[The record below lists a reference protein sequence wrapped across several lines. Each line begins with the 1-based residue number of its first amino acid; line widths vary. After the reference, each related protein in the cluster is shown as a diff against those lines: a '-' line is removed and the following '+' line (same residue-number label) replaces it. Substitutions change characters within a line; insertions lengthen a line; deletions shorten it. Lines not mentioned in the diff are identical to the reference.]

1 MQIQNHSF
9 LVTGGASGLGE
20 AVCRALVEQGGKVVI
35 ADLNESTG
43 QDLARELGE
52 KVRFIRCDVTDGDQV
67 QAAVQLAEEAF
78 GGLQGSIN
86 CAGIAVVQKLLDRE
100 NNPANLDDF
109 SRGVIINQ
117 VGSFNVA
124 RLVASSIAK
133 RVAANISNPLQS
145 SPSENSSLKD
155 DSMTNPDNGI
165 IINTASIAAF
175 DGQVGQASYAS
186 SKAGVVGM
194 MLPLARELTRHGIRV
209 MTIAPGV
216 FATPMMESLPEKART
231 QLESAVPYPKRLGQP
246 TEFAKLVLHIID
258 NAYLNGEVIRLD
270 GAIRMV

>member
-1 MQIQNHSF
+1 MQIEQHSF

-20 AVCRALVEQGGKVVI
+20 AVVRAIVAQGGKVVI
-35 ADLNESTG
+35 ADLNESAG
-43 QDLARELGE
+43 QALTDELGANS
-52 KVRFIRCDVTDGDQV
+52 RFVRCDITSGEDV
-67 QAAVQLAEEAF
+67 QAAVDIAERAF

-100 NNPANLDDF
+100 NQPADLEAF
-109 SRGVIINQ
+109 SRGVHINL

-124 RLVASSIAK
+124 RLVAASIAK
-133 RVAANISNPLQS
+133 RVAAGAYTSNA
-145 SPSENSSLKD
+145 
-155 DSMTNPDNGI
+155 DNGI

-175 DGQVGQASYAS
+175 DGQVGQASYSS
-186 SKAGVVGM
+186 SKAGVVGLT
-194 MLPLARELTRHGIRV
+194 LPLARELSRHGIRV

-216 FATPMMESLPEKART
+216 FATPMMDTIPEKARE
-231 QLESAVPYPKRLGQP
+231 QLEAAVPYPKRLGAP
-246 TEFAKLVLHIID
+246 NEFAKLVTHIID

>member
-1 MQIQNHSF
+1 MQIQGNSF

-20 AVCRALVEQGGKVVI
+20 AVVRVISRQGGQVII
-35 ADLNESTG
+35 ADLNEDAG
-43 QDLARELGE
+43 QALVSELGE
-52 KVRFIRCDVTDGDQV
+52 NVRFVRCDVTSGDDV
-67 QAAVQLAEEAF
+67 QAAVDLAEKDF
-78 GGLQGSIN
+78 GSLQGSIN
-86 CAGIAVVQKLLDRE
+86 CAGIAVVQKLLDRD
-100 NNPANLDDF
+100 NNPADLDQF
-109 SRGVIINQ
+109 SRGVMINQ

-124 RLVASSIAK
+124 RLVAASIAK
-133 RVAANISNPLQS
+133 RVAANVNPD
-145 SPSENSSLKD
+145 SEQNA
-155 DSMTNPDNGI
+155 DNGI

-216 FATPMMESLPEKART
+216 FATPMMQSLPEKART
-231 QLESAVPYPKRLGQP
+231 QLESAVPYPKRLGAP
-246 TEFAKLVLHIID
+246 TEFAKLVTHIID

>member
-1 MQIQNHSF
+1 MQIEKHSF

-20 AVCRALVEQGGKVVI
+20 SVVRAIVSQGGKAVI

-43 QDLARELGE
+43 QALVNELGDN
-52 KVRFIRCDVTDGDQV
+52 VRFARCDVTSGDEV
-67 QAAVQLAEEAF
+67 QAAVELAEKEF

-100 NNPANLDDF
+100 NNPADLDAF
-109 SRGVIINQ
+109 SRGVNINL

-124 RLVASSIAK
+124 RLVAASIAK
-133 RVAANISNPLQS
+133 RVAASTPAKVNA
-145 SPSENSSLKD
+145 
-155 DSMTNPDNGI
+155 DNGI

-216 FATPMMESLPEKART
+216 FATPMMQSLPEKARE
-231 QLESAVPYPKRLGQP
+231 QLEAAVPYPKRLGTP
-246 TEFAKLVLHIID
+246 NEFAKLVVHIID

>member
-1 MQIQNHSF
+1 MQIEQHSF

-20 AVCRALVEQGGKVVI
+20 SVVRAIVAQGGKVVI

-43 QDLARELGE
+43 QALVDELGDN
-52 KVRFIRCDVTDGDQV
+52 VCFARCDVTSGDEV
-67 QAAVQLAEEAF
+67 QAAVELAEKEF

-100 NNPANLDDF
+100 NNPADLDAF
-109 SRGVIINQ
+109 SRGVNINL

-124 RLVASSIAK
+124 RLVAASIAK
-133 RVAANISNPLQS
+133 RVAASTPAEVNA
-145 SPSENSSLKD
+145 
-155 DSMTNPDNGI
+155 DNGI

-216 FATPMMESLPEKART
+216 FATPMMQSLPEKARE
-231 QLESAVPYPKRLGQP
+231 QLEAAVPYPKRLGNP
-246 TEFAKLVLHIID
+246 NEFAKLVTHIID

>member
-1 MQIQNHSF
+1 MQIEQYSF

-20 AVCRALVEQGGKVVI
+20 AVVRAITAQGGKVVI
-35 ADLNESTG
+35 ADLNESAG
-43 QDLARELGE
+43 QALVGELGDNARFVRCDITSGDEVKAAVDMAE
-52 KVRFIRCDVTDGDQV
+52 KV
-67 QAAVQLAEEAF
+67 F

-86 CAGIAVVQKLLDRE
+86 CAGIVVVQKLLDRD
-100 NNPANLDDF
+100 NNPADLDAF
-109 SRGVIINQ
+109 SRGVNINL

-124 RLVASSIAK
+124 RLVAASIAK
-133 RVAANISNPLQS
+133 RVAASTTSTEGNVVNAD
-145 SPSENSSLKD
+145 NA
-155 DSMTNPDNGI
+155 DNGV

-186 SKAGVVGM
+186 SKAGVVGLT
-194 MLPLARELTRHGIRV
+194 LPLARELARHGIRV

-216 FATPMMESLPEKART
+216 FATPMMEAIPEKARE
-231 QLESAVPYPKRLGQP
+231 QLESAVPYPKRLGNP
-246 TEFAKLVLHIID
+246 NEFAKLVMHIID

>member
-1 MQIQNHSF
+1 MQIEQHSF

-20 AVCRALVEQGGKVVI
+20 AVVRAIVAQGGKVVI
-35 ADLNESTG
+35 ADLNESAG
-43 QDLARELGE
+43 QALTDELGANS
-52 KVRFIRCDVTDGDQV
+52 RFVRCDITSGEDV
-67 QAAVQLAEEAF
+67 QAAVDIAERAF

-86 CAGIAVVQKLLDRE
+86 CAGIAVVQKLLDRD
-100 NNPANLDDF
+100 NNPADLEAF
-109 SRGVIINQ
+109 TRGVTINQ

-124 RLVASSIAK
+124 RLVAASIAK
-133 RVAANISNPLQS
+133 RVAANTNA
-145 SPSENSSLKD
+145 
-155 DSMTNPDNGI
+155 DSAQNADNGI

-216 FATPMMESLPEKART
+216 FATPMMHSIPEKARE
-231 QLESAVPYPKRLGQP
+231 QLEAAVPYPKRLGAP
-246 TEFAKLVLHIID
+246 KEFAKLAMHIID

>member
-1 MQIQNHSF
+1 M
-9 LVTGGASGLGE
+9 V
-20 AVCRALVEQGGKVVI
+20 RAIVAQGGKVVI

-43 QDLARELGE
+43 QALVNELGDN
-52 KVRFIRCDVTDGDQV
+52 VRFLRCDVTSGDDV
-67 QAAVQLAEEAF
+67 QAAVELAEKEF

-100 NNPANLDDF
+100 NNPADLDAF
-109 SRGVIINQ
+109 SRGVNINL

-124 RLVASSIAK
+124 RLVAASIAK
-133 RVAANISNPLQS
+133 RVAASTPAEVNA
-145 SPSENSSLKD
+145 
-155 DSMTNPDNGI
+155 DNGI

-216 FATPMMESLPEKART
+216 FATPMMQSLPEKARE
-231 QLESAVPYPKRLGQP
+231 QLEAAVPYPKRLGTP
-246 TEFAKLVLHIID
+246 NEFAKLVVHIID

>member
-1 MQIQNHSF
+1 MQMEQHSF

-20 AVCRALVEQGGKVVI
+20 SVVRAIVNQGGKAVI
-35 ADLNESTG
+35 ADLNASAG
-43 QDLARELGE
+43 QALVDELADH
-52 KVRFIRCDVTDGDQV
+52 VRFVRCDVTSADEV
-67 QAAVQLAEEAF
+67 QAAVEMAEKAF

-100 NNPANLDDF
+100 NNPADLEAF
-109 SRGVIINQ
+109 SRGVNINL

-124 RLVASSIAK
+124 RLVAASIAK
-133 RVAANISNPLQS
+133 RVANGA
-145 SPSENSSLKD
+145 SEQNA
-155 DSMTNPDNGI
+155 DNGI

-175 DGQVGQASYAS
+175 DGQVGQASYSS
-186 SKAGVVGM
+186 SKAGVVGLT
-194 MLPLARELTRHGIRV
+194 LPLARELARHGIRV

-216 FATPMMESLPEKART
+216 FATPMMEAIPEKARE
-231 QLESAVPYPKRLGQP
+231 QLEAGVPYPKRLGNP
-246 TEFAKLVLHIID
+246 NEFAKLVMHIID

>member
-1 MQIQNHSF
+1 MQIQGNSF

-20 AVCRALVEQGGKVVI
+20 AVVRAISRQGGQVVI
-35 ADLNESTG
+35 ADLNEDAG
-43 QDLARELGE
+43 QTLVSELGE
-52 KVRFIRCDVTDGDQV
+52 NVRFVRCDVTSGDDV
-67 QAAVQLAEEAF
+67 QAAVDLAEKDF
-78 GGLQGSIN
+78 GSLQGSIN
-86 CAGIAVVQKLLDRE
+86 CAGIAVVQKLLDRD
-100 NNPANLDDF
+100 NNPADLDQF
-109 SRGVIINQ
+109 SRGVMINQ

-124 RLVASSIAK
+124 RLVAASIAK
-133 RVAANISNPLQS
+133 RVAANVNPD
-145 SPSENSSLKD
+145 SEQNA
-155 DSMTNPDNGI
+155 DNGI

-209 MTIAPGV
+209 MTIAPGI
-216 FATPMMESLPEKART
+216 FATPMMDSLPEKART
-231 QLESAVPYPKRLGQP
+231 QLESAVPYPKRLGAP
-246 TEFAKLVLHIID
+246 NEFAKLVTHIID

>member
-1 MQIQNHSF
+1 MQIEENSF

-20 AVCRALVEQGGKVVI
+20 AVVRAIVAQGGKVVI
-35 ADLNESTG
+35 ADLNETAG
-43 QDLARELGE
+43 PALVAELGDNT
-52 KVRFIRCDVTDGDQV
+52 RFVRCDVTSGDEV
-67 QAAVQLAEEAF
+67 QTAVNTAEKEF

-100 NNPANLDDF
+100 NNPADLEAF
-109 SRGVIINQ
+109 SRGVMINQ

-124 RLVASSIAK
+124 RLVAASIAK
-133 RVAANISNPLQS
+133 RVAANVNPD
-145 SPSENSSLKD
+145 SEQNA
-155 DSMTNPDNGI
+155 DNGI

-175 DGQVGQASYAS
+175 DGQMGQASYAS

-194 MLPLARELTRHGIRV
+194 MLPLARELARHGIRV

-216 FATPMMESLPEKART
+216 FATPMMETIPEKARE
-231 QLESAVPYPKRLGQP
+231 QLESGVPYPKRLGNP
-246 TEFAKLVLHIID
+246 NEFAKLVTHIID

>member
-1 MQIQNHSF
+1 MQIQGNSF

-20 AVCRALVEQGGKVVI
+20 AVVRAISRQGGQVVI
-35 ADLNESTG
+35 ADLNEDAG
-43 QDLARELGE
+43 QALVSELGE
-52 KVRFIRCDVTDGDQV
+52 IVRFVRCDVTSGDDV
-67 QAAVQLAEEAF
+67 QAAVDLAEKDF
-78 GGLQGSIN
+78 GSLQGSIN
-86 CAGIAVVQKLLDRE
+86 CAGIAVVQKLLDRD
-100 NNPANLDDF
+100 NNPADLDQF
-109 SRGVIINQ
+109 SRGVMINQ

-124 RLVASSIAK
+124 RLVSASIAK
-133 RVAANISNPLQS
+133 RVAANVNPD
-145 SPSENSSLKD
+145 SEQNA
-155 DSMTNPDNGI
+155 DNGI

-209 MTIAPGV
+209 MTIAPGI
-216 FATPMMESLPEKART
+216 FATPMMDSLPEKART
-231 QLESAVPYPKRLGQP
+231 QLESAVPYPKRLGAP
-246 TEFAKLVLHIID
+246 NEFAKLVTHIID

>member
-1 MQIQNHSF
+1 MQIEQHSF

-20 AVCRALVEQGGKVVI
+20 SVVRAIVAQGGKVVI

-43 QDLARELGE
+43 QALVNELGDN
-52 KVRFIRCDVTDGDQV
+52 VRFARCDVTSGDEV
-67 QAAVQLAEEAF
+67 QAAVELAEKEF

-100 NNPANLDDF
+100 NNPADLDAF
-109 SRGVIINQ
+109 SRGVNINL

-124 RLVASSIAK
+124 RLVAASIAK
-133 RVAANISNPLQS
+133 RVAASTPAEVNA
-145 SPSENSSLKD
+145 
-155 DSMTNPDNGI
+155 DNGI

-216 FATPMMESLPEKART
+216 FATPMMQSLPEKARK
-231 QLESAVPYPKRLGQP
+231 QLEAAVPYPKRLGNP
-246 TEFAKLVLHIID
+246 NEFAKLVMHIID

>member
-1 MQIQNHSF
+1 MQIEKHSF

-20 AVCRALVEQGGKVVI
+20 SVVRAIVAQGGKVVV
-35 ADLNESTG
+35 ADLNESVG
-43 QDLARELGE
+43 QALVDELGDNA
-52 KVRFIRCDVTDGDQV
+52 RFVRCDMTSGDEV
-67 QAAVQLAEEAF
+67 QAAVDMAEEEF

-86 CAGIAVVQKLLDRE
+86 CAGIAVVQKLLDRD
-100 NNPANLDDF
+100 NNPADLDAF
-109 SRGVIINQ
+109 SRGVNINL

-124 RLVASSIAK
+124 RLVAASIAK
-133 RVAANISNPLQS
+133 RVAASTPAEVNA
-145 SPSENSSLKD
+145 
-155 DSMTNPDNGI
+155 DNGI

-216 FATPMMESLPEKART
+216 FATPMMQSLPEKAHK
-231 QLESAVPYPKRLGQP
+231 QLEAAVPYPKRLGNP
-246 TEFAKLVLHIID
+246 NEFAKLVMHIID

>member
-1 MQIQNHSF
+1 MQIEQHSF

-20 AVCRALVEQGGKVVI
+20 SVVRAIVAQGGKVVI

-43 QDLARELGE
+43 QALVNELGDN
-52 KVRFIRCDVTDGDQV
+52 VRFARCDVTSGDEV
-67 QAAVQLAEEAF
+67 QAAVELAEKEF

-100 NNPANLDDF
+100 NNPADLEAF
-109 SRGVIINQ
+109 SRGVNINL

-124 RLVASSIAK
+124 RLVAASIAK
-133 RVAANISNPLQS
+133 RVAASTPAEVNA
-145 SPSENSSLKD
+145 
-155 DSMTNPDNGI
+155 DNGI

-216 FATPMMESLPEKART
+216 FATPMMQSLPEKARE
-231 QLESAVPYPKRLGQP
+231 QLEAAVPYPKRLGTP
-246 TEFAKLVLHIID
+246 NEFAKLVTHIID

>member
-1 MQIQNHSF
+1 MQIEQHSF

-20 AVCRALVEQGGKVVI
+20 SVVRAIVAQGGKVVI

-43 QDLARELGE
+43 QALVDELGDN
-52 KVRFIRCDVTDGDQV
+52 VRFARCDVTSGDEV
-67 QAAVQLAEEAF
+67 QAAVELAEKEF

-100 NNPANLDDF
+100 NNPADLDAF
-109 SRGVIINQ
+109 SRGVNINL

-124 RLVASSIAK
+124 RLVAASIAK
-133 RVAANISNPLQS
+133 RVANGNNTESANEKNA
-145 SPSENSSLKD
+145 
-155 DSMTNPDNGI
+155 DNGI

-175 DGQVGQASYAS
+175 DGQVGQASYSS
-186 SKAGVVGM
+186 SKAGVVGLT
-194 MLPLARELTRHGIRV
+194 LPLARELARHGIRV

-216 FATPMMESLPEKART
+216 FATPMMETIPEKARE
-231 QLESAVPYPKRLGQP
+231 QLEACVPYPKRLGNP
-246 TEFAKLVLHIID
+246 NEFAKLVTHIID

>member
-1 MQIQNHSF
+1 MQIQGNSF

-20 AVCRALVEQGGKVVI
+20 AVVRAISRQGGQVVI
-35 ADLNESTG
+35 ADLNADAG
-43 QDLARELGE
+43 QALVSELGE
-52 KVRFIRCDVTDGDQV
+52 NMRFVRCDVTSGDDV
-67 QAAVQLAEEAF
+67 QAAVDLAEKDF
-78 GGLQGSIN
+78 GSLQGSIN
-86 CAGIAVVQKLLDRE
+86 CAGIAVVQKLLDRD
-100 NNPANLDDF
+100 NNPADLDQF
-109 SRGVIINQ
+109 SRGVTINQ

-124 RLVASSIAK
+124 RLVAASIAK
-133 RVAANISNPLQS
+133 RVAAHANPD
-145 SPSENSSLKD
+145 SEQNA
-155 DSMTNPDNGI
+155 DNGI

-216 FATPMMESLPEKART
+216 FATPMMQSLPEKART
-231 QLESAVPYPKRLGQP
+231 QLESAVPYPKRLGAP
-246 TEFAKLVLHIID
+246 TEFAKLVTHIID

>member
-1 MQIQNHSF
+1 MQMEQHSF

-20 AVCRALVEQGGKVVI
+20 SVVRAIVAQGGKVVI

-43 QDLARELGE
+43 QALVNELGDN
-52 KVRFIRCDVTDGDQV
+52 VRFVRCDVTSGDEV
-67 QAAVQLAEEAF
+67 QAAVELAEKEF

-100 NNPANLDDF
+100 NNPADLDAF
-109 SRGVIINQ
+109 SRGVNINL

-124 RLVASSIAK
+124 RLVAASIAK
-133 RVAANISNPLQS
+133 RIV
-145 SPSENSSLKD
+145 NSSGVEK
-155 DSMTNPDNGI
+155 NADNGI

-175 DGQVGQASYAS
+175 DGQVGQASYSS
-186 SKAGVVGM
+186 SKAGVVGLT
-194 MLPLARELTRHGIRV
+194 LPLARELARHGIRV

-216 FATPMMESLPEKART
+216 FATPMMETIPEKARE
-231 QLESAVPYPKRLGQP
+231 QLEAGVPYPKRLGNP
-246 TEFAKLVLHIID
+246 NEFAKLVTHIID

>member
-1 MQIQNHSF
+1 MQIEKHSF

-20 AVCRALVEQGGKVVI
+20 SVVRAIVSQGGKAVI

-43 QDLARELGE
+43 QALVNELGDN
-52 KVRFIRCDVTDGDQV
+52 VRFVRCDVTSGDEV
-67 QAAVQLAEEAF
+67 QAAVELAEKEF

-100 NNPANLDDF
+100 NNPADLEAF
-109 SRGVIINQ
+109 SRGVNINL

-124 RLVASSIAK
+124 RLVAASIAK
-133 RVAANISNPLQS
+133 RVAASTTAEVNA
-145 SPSENSSLKD
+145 
-155 DSMTNPDNGI
+155 DNGI

-175 DGQVGQASYAS
+175 DGQVGQGSYAS

-216 FATPMMESLPEKART
+216 FATPMMQSLPEKARE
-231 QLESAVPYPKRLGQP
+231 QLEAAVPYPKRLGNP
-246 TEFAKLVLHIID
+246 NEFAKLVTHIID